1 MPSTNFDIIV
11 IGAGHAGLEAALAG
25 ARMGLEVGLFTFDK
39 TKVAQMSCNPAIG
52 GVAKGQL
59 AREVDALGGAM
70 GLIIDRAMIH
80 FRMLN
85 RSKGPAV
92 QSPRAQ
98 ADRAHYAKFAG
109 EVVEATPGLT
119 LIEGEVAHLELDKD
133 PTAESGY
140 RVVGI
145 GLKDGREFG
154 CRAAILTTGT
164 FLKGLMHEGER
175 KSVGG
180 RVGDQSSEHL
190 SDSIARIGLRMGRLK
205 TGTPP
210 RLHRETI
217 HWDELEIQ
225 ESEPL
230 TYKFSYWQSEGYS
243 PLIKEGLPC
252 HITYTTDKTHE
263 VIANNF
269 HRSPLFSGE
278 IQGVGPRYCPS
289 IEDKVK
295 RFSDKPR
302 HQIFLEPDGLD
313 VVEVYP
319 NGVSTSLPAE
329 VQIAFLRTVPGL
341 EEVEMVRPGYAVEYD
356 YVDPTQLLPTLSIK
370 STPNLF
376 LAGQINGTSGYEE
389 AAGQGLIAGV
399 NAALWLQGRDPFILG
414 RDEAYIGVLV
424 DDLVTRG
431 ATEPYR
437 MFTSRAE
444 YRLLLR
450 QDNADLRLTPRA
462 AEIGL
467 VGRIHGDRLKGLL
480 GEIDGETQRL
490 HSTRISPSK
499 RVREKVES
507 VSRGEFKKP
516 SSLSEVLERSGIN
529 YAHLQE
535 IELEARRN
543 GDEAL
548 PTQTLVHPRVAE
560 QVEISVKYRGYL
572 DRQIRQIHEQ
582 KRLESQAIPINL
594 DYLTLE
600 GMRNEARQKLSLVRP
615 LTLGQASR
623 VEGVSP
629 ADIAVLM
636 AFVKRFERNGA
647 HPSQASGNDLKQ

>member
-1 MPSTNFDIIV
+1 MPDLSFDIIV
-11 IGAGHAGLEAALAG
+11 VGAGHAGLEAALAG
-25 ARMGLEVGLFTFDK
+25 ARMGLEVGLFTFDRN
-39 TKVAQMSCNPAIG
+39 KVAAMSCNPAIG

-70 GLIIDRAMIH
+70 GLLIDRAMIH

-98 ADRAHYAKFAG
+98 ADRARYAQFAY
-109 EVVEATPGLT
+109 EVVDTTLGLT
-119 LIEGEVAHLELDKD
+119 LVEGEVAHLSFEKD
-133 PTAESGY
+133 PSSASGL
-140 RVVGI
+140 RIVGI

-154 CRAAILTTGT
+154 CKAAVLTTGT

-175 KSVGG
+175 KSIGG

-190 SDSIARIGLRMGRLK
+190 SDSIAKLGLRMGRLK
-205 TGTPP
+205 TGTPS
-210 RLHRETI
+210 RLHRDSINWEVI
-217 HWDELEIQ
+217 EEQ
-225 ESEPL
+225 PSEPL
-230 TYKFSYWQSEGYS
+230 TYKFSYWQSEGYR
-243 PLIKEGLPC
+243 PLVEEGLSC
-252 HITYTTDKTHE
+252 HITYTHEGTHQ
-263 VIANNF
+263 VIRDNF

-295 RFSDKPR
+295 RFTDKPR

-313 VVEVYP
+313 VIEIYP

-329 VQIAFLRTVPGL
+329 VQLAFLRTVPGL

-356 YVDPTQLLPTLSIK
+356 YVDPTQLLPSLSVK
-370 STPNLF
+370 STPSLF

-389 AAGQGLIAGV
+389 AAGQGLMAGV
-399 NAALWLQGRDPFILG
+399 NAALRIQGREPFILG
-414 RDEAYIGVLV
+414 REEAYIGVLI

-462 AEIGL
+462 ADIGL
-467 VGRIHGDRLKGLL
+467 VEPIHGQRLKILAN
-480 GEIDGETQRL
+480 EIETEIHRL
-490 HSTRISPSK
+490 RETRVSPNQK
-499 RVREKVES
+499 VREKVEAIS
-507 VSRGEFKKP
+507 AGEFKKP
-516 SSLSEVLERSGIN
+516 SSLAEVLERSGVI
-529 YAHLQE
+529 YSQLAE
-535 IELEARRN
+535 VEAIASDK
-543 GDEAL
+543 GSDFSLKETGV
-548 PTQTLVHPRVAE
+548 PPRVAE
-560 QVEISVKYRGYL
+560 QVEISIKYRGYL
-572 DRQIRQIHEQ
+572 DRQVKQIHEQ
-582 KRLESQAIPINL
+582 KRLESQRIPNSL
-594 DYLTLE
+594 DYHQLE
-600 GMRNEARQKLSLVRP
+600 GMRNEARQKLDRVRP

-636 AFVKRFERNGA
+636 AHVKRFERFDA
-647 HPSQASGNDLKQ
+647 PS

>member
-1 MPSTNFDIIV
+1 
-11 IGAGHAGLEAALAG
+11 
-25 ARMGLEVGLFTFDK
+25 
-39 TKVAQMSCNPAIG
+39 
-52 GVAKGQL
+52 
-59 AREVDALGGAM
+59 
-70 GLIIDRAMIH
+70 
-80 FRMLN
+80 
-85 RSKGPAV
+85 
-92 QSPRAQ
+92 
-98 ADRAHYAKFAG
+98 
-109 EVVEATPGLT
+109 
-119 LIEGEVAHLELDKD
+119 
-133 PTAESGY
+133 
-140 RVVGI
+140 
-145 GLKDGREFG
+145 
-154 CRAAILTTGT
+154 
-164 FLKGLMHEGER
+164 
-175 KSVGG
+175 
-180 RVGDQSSEHL
+180 
-190 SDSIARIGLRMGRLK
+190 
-205 TGTPP
+205 
-210 RLHRETI
+210 
-217 HWDELEIQ
+217 
-225 ESEPL
+225 
-230 TYKFSYWQSEGYS
+230 
-243 PLIKEGLPC
+243 
-252 HITYTTDKTHE
+252 
-263 VIANNF
+263 
-269 HRSPLFSGE
+269 
-278 IQGVGPRYCPS
+278 
-289 IEDKVK
+289 
-295 RFSDKPR
+295 
-302 HQIFLEPDGLD
+302 
-313 VVEVYP
+313 
-319 NGVSTSLPAE
+319 
-329 VQIAFLRTVPGL
+329 
-341 EEVEMVRPGYAVEYD
+341 
-356 YVDPTQLLPTLSIK
+356 
-370 STPNLF
+370 
-376 LAGQINGTSGYEE
+376 AGQINGTSGYEE

-467 VGRIHGDRLKGLL
+467 VGQFHGERLKGLL

-647 HPSQASGNDLKQ
+647 RPSQASGNDLKQ

>member
-1 MPSTNFDIIV
+1 MSTKHFDLIV
-11 IGAGHAGLEAALAG
+11 VGAGHAGLEAALAG
-25 ARMGLEVGLFTFDK
+25 VRMGLSVGLFTFDK
-39 TKVAQMSCNPAIG
+39 AKVAAMSCNPAIG

-70 GLIIDRAMIH
+70 GLLIDRAMIH

-98 ADRAHYAKFAG
+98 ADRAHYARFAG
-109 EVVEATPGLT
+109 DLVERTPGLS
-119 LIEGEVAHLELDKD
+119 LVEGEVAHLQLEPD
-133 PTAESGY
+133 PRAESGL
-140 RVVGI
+140 RVGGVA
-145 GLKDGREFG
+145 LTDGREWTCG
-154 CRAAILTTGT
+154 AAVLTTGT

-175 KSVGG
+175 KSTGG
-180 RVGDQSSEHL
+180 RVGDQSADHL
-190 SDSIARIGLRMGRLK
+190 SDSIARLGLRMGRLK

-210 RLHRETI
+210 RLHRDTI
-217 HWDELEIQ
+217 RWDILEEQ

-230 TYKFSYWQSEGYS
+230 DYRFSHWQSEGCR
-243 PLIKEGLPC
+243 PLVEEGLSC
-252 HITYTTDKTHE
+252 HITYTHEKTHA
-263 VIANNF
+263 VIAENF

-313 VVEVYP
+313 VIEVYP

-341 EEVEMVRPGYAVEYD
+341 EEVVMVRPGYAVEYD
-356 YVDPTQLLPTLSIK
+356 YVDPTQLLPTLAVK
-370 STPNLF
+370 SAPNLF

-389 AAGQGLIAGV
+389 AAAQGVVAGT
-399 NAALWLQGRDPFILG
+399 NAALWLKGRDPFVLG

-462 AEIGL
+462 AAIGL
-467 VGRIHGDRLKGLL
+467 VENRHAENVRRLQSQVDA
-480 GEIDGETQRL
+480 EVARL
-490 HSTRISPSK
+490 RRTRISPT
-499 RVREKVES
+499 RAVREKVEAM
-507 VSRGEFKKP
+507 SRGEFKKP
-516 SSLSEVLERSGIN
+516 GTLAEILERSGVE
-529 YAHLQE
+529 YFSLVG
-535 IELEARRN
+535 IEAAAVKEEMSGADLFPQAD
-543 GDEAL
+543 G
-548 PTQTLVHPRVAE
+548 RVAE
-560 QVEISVKYRGYL
+560 QVEITIKYRGYL
-572 DRQIRQIHEQ
+572 DRQIKQIHEQ
-582 KRLESQAIPINL
+582 RRLESQPLPMDL
-594 DYLTLE
+594 DYAALE
-600 GMRNEARQKLSLVRP
+600 GMRNEARQRLGRVRP

-636 AFVKRFERNGA
+636 AYVKRR
-647 HPSQASGNDLKQ
+647 SIQTSISV